1 MPRFEHKLMCNKL
14 VVRNEHRLV
23 SVIAA
28 RNKHRVASAVS
39 AGPAVAHGGDA
50 VTPGAGTAT
59 PGETRSGVTPPRA
72 GITPTA
78 AAPTT
83 GPTSLPAHGL
93 GGSAISGVADRDPEG
108 EPRSDAAADI
118 TALLEPNRGEEP
130 RCGTRP
136 AVLESQI

>member
-1 MPRFEHKLMCNKL
+1 MLRPKRRLMWSKLGVC
-14 VVRNEHRLV
+14 NEHLLA
-23 SVIAA
+23 SALAA
-28 RNKHRVASAVS
+28 RNKHRIASVVS